1 MKTGPELIEEMRKG
15 TFSREEF
22 IAAAPNL
29 ASEHIAA
36 LLGTAYMLW
45 PDDQFNTLFHAARDY
60 KPAGVFLPFYAS
72 PEEAHFDRGVGLV
85 FEELLAKKQ
94 KGPWSEHDINRII
107 HLYVTGQTSFNE
119 HIAAILGAIMVKGLT
134 VEETTALTKAMTNSG
149 DRLSFP
155 SLDARGLIAVDK
167 HSTGGIGD
175 GTSLVLAPL
184 VAVSC
189 PNVYLPM
196 MSGRGLGHTGG
207 TLDKLE
213 AIPGFRVRLSQSELE
228 AILAETRVAI
238 FGQTDSIAPADGKIY
253 ALRDATNCVANDG
266 LIVASILSKKLAEG
280 TKVLGMDAKYGAGA
294 FLAEEAVCR
303 NFAQLICDVGKAAG
317 LKMAALMTNMDE
329 PLGSYAGNKLEVV
342 YAVEAL
348 KGFHHESRFMKV
360 VYRLANE
367 LASLAGVQE
376 AAPFGD
382 VLGRGGAYAR
392 FRAMV
397 TAQGGDASYLD
408 SFEPMRSGGF
418 TLRDL
423 AQQRKTDD
431 ILRRLKPEGPVHPCY
446 IVADK
451 PGYVH
456 FTELTK
462 VGETIRALGAGR
474 YKKEETVNPDVG
486 VIFTAGLGDY
496 ARQGDVLALVLH
508 DAKKGDPGKIERY
521 LSVGSENPVIQ
532 PLVKER
538 IEAR

>member
-1 MKTGPELIEEMRKG
+1 MKTGPELIEELRQG
-15 TFSREEF
+15 TFSLEEF

-29 ASEHIAA
+29 ASEHFGA

-45 PDDQFNTLFHAARDY
+45 PDDLFNTLFHAARDH

-72 PEEAHFDRGVGLV
+72 PEEADLDRGVGMV
-85 FEELLAKKQ
+85 FESLLSKKRE
-94 KGPWSEHDINRII
+94 KPWSDHDINRII
-107 HLYVTGQTSFNE
+107 HLYVTGQMPFNE

-134 VEETTALTKAMTNSG
+134 MEETAALTTAMTNSG
-149 DRLSFP
+149 DKLSFP
-155 SLDARGLIAVDK
+155 SLDAKGLVAVDK

-184 VAVSC
+184 VAASC
-189 PNVYLPM
+189 PDVYLPM

-228 AILAETRVAI
+228 AILTKTRVAI

-280 TKVLGMDAKYGAGA
+280 TKVLVMDAKYGAGA
-294 FLAEEAVCR
+294 FLEKEADCR
-303 NFAQLICDVGKAAG
+303 NFAQLICDVGKASG
-317 LKMAALMTNMDE
+317 LTMAALMTNMDE

-342 YAVEAL
+342 YSVEAL
-348 KGFHHESRFMKV
+348 NGFHHGSRFMNV
-360 VYRLANE
+360 VYHLANE
-367 LASLAGVQE
+367 IRVLAGVQE

-392 FRAMV
+392 FRSMV
-397 TAQGGDASYLD
+397 TAQGGDVTYLD
-408 SFEPMRSGGF
+408 SFEPAKNGGF

-423 AQQRKTDD
+423 ARDRKTDG
-431 ILRRLKPEGPVHPCY
+431 ILHRLKPEGLLHPCY

-451 PGYVH
+451 PGYVYAL
-456 FTELTK
+456 ELTK
-462 VGETIRALGAGR
+462 IGETIRALGAGR
-474 YKKEETVNPDVG
+474 YKKGETVNPDVG

-496 ARQGDVLALVLH
+496 VQQGEVLALVLH
-508 DAKKGDPGKIERY
+508 DAQKGNPGEIERY
-521 LSVGSENPVIQ
+521 LSVGPEKQTIQ

>member
-15 TFSREEF
+15 TFSLDEF

-29 ASEHIAA
+29 ASEHFGA

-45 PDDQFNTLFHAARDY
+45 PAPEFDLFFHAARDH

-72 PEEAHFDRGVGLV
+72 PSEAELDRGVSMV
-85 FEELLAKKQ
+85 FEELLAKKRE
-94 KGPWSEHDINRII
+94 KPWSDYDINRII
-107 HLYVTGQTSFNE
+107 HLYVTGQMPFNE
-119 HIAAILGAIMVKGLT
+119 HLSALLGAIMVKGLSTDET
-134 VEETTALTKAMTNSG
+134 VALTKAMTNSG
-149 DRLSFP
+149 DTLSFP
-155 SLDARGLIAVDK
+155 SLDAKGLVAVDK

-175 GTSLVLAPL
+175 GISLVLAPL
-184 VAVSC
+184 IAAAC
-189 PNVYLPM
+189 PGVYLPM
-196 MSGRGLGHTGG
+196 MSARGLGHTGG

-213 AIPGFRVRLSQSELE
+213 AIPGFRVRLSQPELE

-280 TKVLGMDAKYGAGA
+280 TRVLIMDAKYGAGA
-294 FLAEEAVCR
+294 FLEKEAACR
-303 NFAQLICDVGKAAG
+303 AFAQLICDVGKASG
-317 LKMAALMTNMDE
+317 LTMAALMTNMDE

-342 YAVEAL
+342 YSVEAL
-348 KGFHHESRFMKV
+348 NGFHHGSRFMKL

-397 TAQGGDASYLD
+397 TAQGGDVTYLD
-408 SFEPMRSGGF
+408 SFEPAKTGGF

-423 AQQRKTDD
+423 ARDRKTDG
-431 ILRRLKPEGPVHPCY
+431 ILRRLKPEGPLHPCY
-446 IVADK
+446 IIAEK
-451 PGYVH
+451 PGYVTS
-456 FTELTK
+456 FQLRDI
-462 VGETIRALGAGR
+462 GETIRALGAGR

-486 VIFTAGLGDY
+486 VIFAAGLGEY
-496 ARQGDVLALVLH
+496 VRQGEVLALVLH
-508 DAKKGDPGKIERY
+508 DAKKGHPGEIETY
-521 LSVGSENPVIQ
+521 ITLGSEQPKIN